1 MDYYLLTYINQQMLD
16 RGYKKFHFESMSI
29 LTKADVSDYEYSA
42 YNEYLYL
49 VSKELANNTLICGD
63 NNAYKVNQHYSKQVF
78 AQIREFTGQ
87 IKISNPENTV
97 QLIEFIRV
105 IPR

>member
-1 MDYYLLTYINQQMLD
+1 MDSYLLSYINQQMLD
-16 RGYKKFHFESMSI
+16 RGIKKYHFEAMSI
-29 LTKADVSDYEYSA
+29 LTKSDVNEYEYPA

-49 VSKELANNTLICGD
+49 VSKELANNTIICGD
-63 NNAYKVNQHYSKQVF
+63 NNAYRVDQHYSKQAF
-78 AQIREFTGQ
+78 AQIREFTGMV
-87 IKISNPENTV
+87 KISNPENTI

>member
-1 MDYYLLTYINQQMLD
+1 MDYYLLSYINQQMLD
-16 RGYKKFHFESMSI
+16 RGYKKYRFESLCI
-29 LTKADVSDYEYSA
+29 LTKADVT
-42 YNEYLYL
+42 EYLYPAYNQFLFL
-49 VSKELANNTLICGD
+49 VSKELANNTIICGD
-63 NNAYKVNQHYSKQVF
+63 NNAYKVDQHYSKQVF